1 MEHHQ
6 TKAGARNK
14 GEKDIV
20 ACPDLLIRQG
30 LPICDCIVAN
40 TKEISPGV
48 RPADV
53 AAAGRILYIFAR
65 RRRYPRLGT

>member
-6 TKAGARNK
+6 TKATARNK

-20 ACPDLLIRQG
+20 ACPDLLIGRG

-40 TKEISPGV
+40 PKEILPGV
-48 RPADV
+48 T
-53 AAAGRILYIFAR
+53 F
-65 RRRYPRLGT
+65 T